1 MAENTLGRR
10 IEEFGEAMAQNEKQD
25 PPELKILGKT
35 YPLRA
40 KVEKIGGFSAHGDKH
55 ELESI
60 ITKSNLRIKKIAV
73 VHGEASQSAAFA
85 QTLRSRGHDVVVP
98 KSGDVLPF

>member
-1 MAENTLGRR
+1 
-10 IEEFGEAMAQNEKQD
+10 MAQNEKQD

-85 QTLRSRGHDVVVP
+85 RTLQSKGFDTMIP
-98 KSGDVLPF
+98 KAGDKISF